1 MAEFTVLKEYPITD
15 IVYSEEENEFYS
27 QVFNGMAVEGM
38 ADAILIAKLL
48 VSVAGTDTTAR
59 EQLKITLRILWKAI
73 FTNLRSIDLV
83 QFKAICRFVKVLGM
97 TDDQTR
103 TALSKPAEILKFDEN
118 TLNSILQTSRIS
130 PNQDNPT
137 GSPQKVTQPLD
148 QVQSKSTSPG
158 KVVTT
163 TVPAATNRKPIKVG
177 AIYFEP
183 LNPPHFTSQDY
194 ENYSQIL
201 SKILLTREQEYYSHT
216 DLSELID
223 AFPTAKPGIKHAI
236 WKLVADQNDQTSP
249 KGSFTD
255 SCRGPVFVLA
265 AESRQVRI
273 SCFS

>member
-103 TALSKPAEILKFDEN
+103 TALSKPAEI
-118 TLNSILQTSRIS
+118 
-130 PNQDNPT
+130 
-137 GSPQKVTQPLD
+137 
-148 QVQSKSTSPG
+148 
-158 KVVTT
+158 
-163 TVPAATNRKPIKVG
+163 
-177 AIYFEP
+177 
-183 LNPPHFTSQDY
+183 
-194 ENYSQIL
+194 
-201 SKILLTREQEYYSHT
+201 
-216 DLSELID
+216 
-223 AFPTAKPGIKHAI
+223 
-236 WKLVADQNDQTSP
+236 
-249 KGSFTD
+249 
-255 SCRGPVFVLA
+255 
-265 AESRQVRI
+265 
-273 SCFS
+273 